1 MFILLILMAF
11 IFATL
16 GSLDLIRYINLKIN
30 TSAPTLE
37 HKPIHYLLKS
47 IVLFICIISIFLLIY
62 KLNIHPHQTVKLR

>member
-1 MFILLILMAF
+1 MFVLLILMAF

-30 TSAPTLE
+30 TTAPMLE
-37 HKPIHYLLKS
+37 HKPIHYLLRS
-47 IVLFICIISIFLLIY
+47 IILFGCVIIIFFTIL